1 MSQLVSN
8 VRNQQWLAM
17 IHDQKVSG
25 LSIREWCRN
34 HSISENCFFYR
45 QRKLREIAGENI
57 TQFVEIKQPE
67 DPATSMMQSE
77 QMNLDNERSSAT
89 IRYGKITI
97 ALDNSTSE
105 ELIGR
110 IVRVLNAQ

>member
-1 MSQLVSN
+1 MSQVVSN
-8 VRNQQWLAM
+8 VRNQQWMAM
-17 IHDQKVSG
+17 IHDQKSSG

-45 QRKLREIAGENI
+45 QRKLREIAEKNI
-57 TQFVEIKQPE
+57 PQFVEINQPE
-67 DPATSMMQSE
+67 DPAASLMQSE

-97 ALDNSTSE
+97 ALDDSASE
-105 ELIGR
+105 ELIGK